1 MCKMSTSIRLYLLG
15 FFILLL
21 ISSMIASICQADDSP
36 ILDPQEAFILSGS
49 IRSNNSIVLNYHIE
63 EGYYLYKSK
72 FEVISLSE
80 SAQIGDPIF
89 FAGEQ
94 HTDEFFGETV
104 VFRNKTTIIVPLI
117 KPIEGKIQILVT
129 AQGCTDSGFCF
140 IPFDTVVDIYAF

>member
-1 MCKMSTSIRLYLLG
+1 MSGRIRFYFFG

-21 ISSMIASICQADDSP
+21 ILGILASICRAADSF

-49 IRSNNSIVLNYHIE
+49 TRSNKEIVLNYHIE

-80 SAQIGDPIF
+80 STLIGDPIF
-89 FAGEQ
+89 FGGEK
-94 HTDEFFGETV
+94 HTDDFFGETV
-104 VFRNKTTIIVPLI
+104 VFRNATTIVVPLI
-117 KPIEGKIQILVT
+117 KPIDGKFQILVT